1 MTESLSA
8 INLQVKTYILNE
20 QPVTPIKLITPIK
33 ARISPLI
40 YYTMYIKEVN
50 ISGFRSYRETTVND
64 FSPRHNVVV
73 GRNGSGKSNF
83 FFAIQFVLSDEFSH
97 LKAEQRQGLIHEG
110 TGDRVTT
117 ASVEIVFDNADHRI
131 VAIEANEVRVL
142 RRVSMKKDQYFID
155 AKLVARSDVVNLMES
170 AGFSRSNPYYI
181 VKQGKINEL
190 ATSPDS
196 HRLKLLREV
205 AGTRVYD
212 ERKEESLKILR
223 ETNAKSEKI
232 ETLLSFIE
240 ERLKTLEEEKEDLK
254 EYQKWDKMKRSIEYM
269 IYDNELKE
277 ARKKLDKLAEQRE
290 EMNTRQS
297 KVTNDLLNAQNR
309 ALQASAEQRKL
320 EARFKGMR
328 EEKEALLAEQ
338 TERVQRKTELELL
351 INDLRE
357 DDKAEDVLNKLKTD
371 IAAKEEELN
380 TIIPKYKALVE
391 DAARL
396 NTDIRIAEQRSKE
409 LYAKQG
415 YRDQYKTV
423 EERDK
428 DEEQEEQQLHQKIM
442 EIGLGAEEFID
453 KLTKM
458 NQDMADLRRRLDEAS
473 VAQQEASREEKASR
487 DNLEAIKVDVQQSEQ
502 DFRRLVP
509 KSVMNGV
516 DSVRHVL
523 DHFRAQ
529 NRNGQYDSILNGY
542 RIVIELFHC
551 DKAYYQAVE
560 VTTGNRLFYHV
571 VDDDRIAMKI
581 MKEINQQK
589 LLGEINFFPLNR
601 LIAKPRREV
610 NDPEARLLIDGM
622 EYEPIYGVVFRH
634 IFGNVAVVRSMFAG
648 NRLAKREG
656 FDCVTF
662 EGDQMS
668 RRGEMTGGFLD
679 MKRSRLELYNAVQQ
693 MHARKVEFE
702 EAHENAVHASN
713 EKASNVEKL
722 RMEVDTLEREVLYLK
737 DKHKTASE
745 KKRYLSQQ
753 LQQSTK
759 NKEPKLADRAVL
771 VSNKSN
777 SRNGSNERKFAAAA
791 WHSSAF
797 ATQRRRKNMLDQL
810 QDDIKEKKIRLDSV
824 SRLRAELESTKLR
837 LENQLTT
844 NLHRKRE
851 SLQSKI
857 HDISVDE
864 KRNHLQSEM
873 AELKSV
879 NNRLSEIITRL
890 SELEEHLGEFEM
902 SDEKLT
908 RELEDCQEQ
917 QKIWKHKLQIREL
930 GSLPMD
936 SKNYESYSLKQLDKK
951 LSEALEQ
958 LKKYENVNKK
968 ALDQFVQASGQK
980 EDLAKRMDEHRANQK
995 AISDLLTVLDQRKY
1009 EAIQLT
1015 FKQVSKNFHIVF
1027 EKLVPGGY
1035 GSLVM
1040 RVSHDEDSQPSQ
1052 DQSDLHQIE
1061 TLQVSFTGTSE
1072 TREMQQLSGGQKSL
1086 VALALIFAIQ
1096 KCDPA
1101 PFYLF
1106 DEIDAALDA
1115 QHRKAVADMIHELSQ
1130 NAQFITTT
1138 FRPELLDSAEKYYGV
1153 RFRNKVS
1160 HIDIVSKEQA
1170 FDFVEDDQ
1178 THAWILLNV
1187 GLSFSNLILHHYR
1200 YVKHLSVKEFEFL
1213 LGNSRTFEIHR
1224 LKPSINRPLPNIFS
1238 DEIKPKALCSDEGK
1252 VLEQEQLIEQVK
1264 LTVFIRILQ
1273 FHDEFR
1279 SAEIL
1284 LGDIDLI
1291 REQNAIELPSKK
1303 KVKELKLQLRMKNLR
1318 LHSSGVFSNVYRG
1331 TLLNP
1336 EPRKEIVLKKL
1347 GRIILDLAEDSH
1359 INIELDILLNLS
1371 RGGHKNI
1378 IQICDT
1384 MVFDYLPQT
1393 VSEIVKQI
1401 GGENPDY
1408 VEIKLYSWQLF
1419 NGLAYLSNNY
1429 ICHRDIKP
1437 QNLLI
1442 EPISDVWSGG
1452 CVLGEITKGNILFP
1466 GKNTKH
1472 QLKLIIEVLGSPSET
1487 ELMNM
1492 KTTMQFTTDSRIA
1505 PRGFRPFLPHAS
1517 EEIID
1522 ILQRILVY
1530 SPKKRLCGKVLLSD
1544 PFFQELFVP
1553 NKRRTNGTFVSN
1565 AITLDDLQKIPY
1577 VFSIFHLTILGVPL

>member
-1 MTESLSA
+1 
-8 INLQVKTYILNE
+8 
-20 QPVTPIKLITPIK
+20 
-33 ARISPLI
+33 
-40 YYTMYIKEVN
+40 MYIKEVN

-196 HRLKLLREV
+196 HRLRLLREV

-232 ETLLSFIE
+232 ETLLAFIE

-357 DDKAEDVLNKLKTD
+357 DVEKERFGRDKAEDVLNKLKTD
-371 IAAKEEELN
+371 IAAKEEELS
-380 TIIPKYKALVE
+380 TIIPQYKALVE

-396 NTDIRIAEQRSKE
+396 NTDIRIAEQRCKE

-428 DEEQEEQQLHQKIM
+428 ILQKEIRFYDRQLQDIHEQIAGIEKSLQDEEQEEQQLHQKIM
-442 EIGLGAEEFID
+442 EIGLGAEEFVD

-473 VAQQEASREEKASR
+473 VIQQEASREEKTSR
-487 DNLEAIKVDVQQSEQ
+487 DNLEAIKVDVQQAEQ

-509 KSVMNGV
+509 RSVMNGV

-529 NRNGQYDSILNGY
+529 NRNGQYDAVLNGY
-542 RIVIELFHC
+542 RGIVIELFRC

-622 EYEPIYGVVFRH
+622 EFEPIYGVVFRH
-634 IFGNVAVVRSMFAG
+634 IFGNVAVVRSMLAG

-679 MKRSRLELYNAVQQ
+679 VKRSRLELYSTVQQ

-702 EAHENAVHASN
+702 EALEKAIHASN
-713 EKASNVEKL
+713 DKASNVEKL

-737 DKHKTASE
+737 DKHRAASE

-759 NKEPKLADRAVL
+759 NKEPKVGQCLYL
-771 VSNKSN
+771 
-777 SRNGSNERKFAAAA
+777 RNRIREME
-791 WHSSAF
+791 
-797 ATQRRRKNMLDQL
+797 ATKESLQRQLGTPLLSQLSDEEKNMLDQL
-810 QDDIKEKKIRLDSV
+810 QEDIKEKKVRLDSV
-824 SRLRAELESTKLR
+824 IRSRTELESTKLR

-851 SLQSKI
+851 NLQSKI

-890 SELEEHLGEFEM
+890 SELEEHLGEFEV

-917 QKIWKHKLQIREL
+917 QKDLEAQVADFSKQVDLICTKQSAMQTKREEITKKIREL

-995 AISDLLTVLDQRKY
+995 SISDLLTVLDQRKY

-1015 FKQVSKNFHIVF
+1015 FKQVSKNFHTVF

-1061 TLQVSFTGTSE
+1061 TFTGVGIRVSFTGTSE

-1115 QHRKAVADMIHELSQ
+1115 QHRKAVAGWFLYSFYGADMIHELSQ

-1138 FRPELLDSAEKYYGV
+1138 FRPELLDNAEKYYGV

-1178 THAWILLNV
+1178 TH
-1187 GLSFSNLILHHYR
+1187 G
-1200 YVKHLSVKEFEFL
+1200 
-1213 LGNSRTFEIHR
+1213 
-1224 LKPSINRPLPNIFS
+1224 
-1238 DEIKPKALCSDEGK
+1238 
-1252 VLEQEQLIEQVK
+1252 
-1264 LTVFIRILQ
+1264 
-1273 FHDEFR
+1273 
-1279 SAEIL
+1279 
-1284 LGDIDLI
+1284 
-1291 REQNAIELPSKK
+1291 
-1303 KVKELKLQLRMKNLR
+1303 
-1318 LHSSGVFSNVYRG
+1318 
-1331 TLLNP
+1331 
-1336 EPRKEIVLKKL
+1336 
-1347 GRIILDLAEDSH
+1347 
-1359 INIELDILLNLS
+1359 
-1371 RGGHKNI
+1371 
-1378 IQICDT
+1378 
-1384 MVFDYLPQT
+1384 
-1393 VSEIVKQI
+1393 
-1401 GGENPDY
+1401 
-1408 VEIKLYSWQLF
+1408 
-1419 NGLAYLSNNY
+1419 
-1429 ICHRDIKP
+1429 
-1437 QNLLI
+1437 
-1442 EPISDVWSGG
+1442 
-1452 CVLGEITKGNILFP
+1452 
-1466 GKNTKH
+1466 
-1472 QLKLIIEVLGSPSET
+1472 
-1487 ELMNM
+1487 
-1492 KTTMQFTTDSRIA
+1492 
-1505 PRGFRPFLPHAS
+1505 
-1517 EEIID
+1517 
-1522 ILQRILVY
+1522 
-1530 SPKKRLCGKVLLSD
+1530 
-1544 PFFQELFVP
+1544 
-1553 NKRRTNGTFVSN
+1553 
-1565 AITLDDLQKIPY
+1565 
-1577 VFSIFHLTILGVPL
+1577 

>member
-1 MTESLSA
+1 
-8 INLQVKTYILNE
+8 
-20 QPVTPIKLITPIK
+20 
-33 ARISPLI
+33 
-40 YYTMYIKEVN
+40 VN
-50 ISGFRSYRETTVND
+50 IIGFRSYRDTTVND
-64 FSPRHNVVV
+64 FSSRHNVVV

-97 LKAEQRQGLIHEG
+97 LKAEQRQALIHEG

-117 ASVEIVFDNADHRI
+117 ASVEIVFDNSDHRLLAVEGI
-131 VAIEANEVRVL
+131 EVRVL
-142 RRVSMKKDQYFID
+142 RRVSMKKDQFFID
-155 AKLVARSDVVNLMES
+155 SKLVTRSDVVNLMES

-223 ETNAKSEKI
+223 DTSAKSEKI
-232 ETLLSFIE
+232 ETLLSFME

-254 EYQKWDKMKRSIEYM
+254 EYQKWDRMKRSVEFM

-309 ALQASAEQRKL
+309 ALQATAEQRKL

-328 EEKEALLAEQ
+328 EEKEALVTEQ

-357 DDKAEDVLNKLKTD
+357 DVEKERFGRDKAEDVLNKLKTD
-371 IAAKEEELN
+371 IAAKEEELS
-380 TIIPKYKALVE
+380 IITPKYKSLVE
-391 DAARL
+391 EAARL
-396 NTDIRIAEQRSKE
+396 NTDIRIAEQRCKE

-428 DEEQEEQQLHQKIM
+428 ILQKEIRFYDRQLQDIHDQIAGIEKSLQDEEQEEQQLHQKIL

-458 NQDMADLRRRLDEAS
+458 NQNMADLRRRLDEAC
-473 VAQQEASREEKASR
+473 VAHQETTRDEKTSR
-487 DNLEAIKVDVQQSEQ
+487 DNLETIKVDVQQAEQ
-502 DFRRLVP
+502 DIRRLVP

-523 DHFRAQ
+523 DYFRTQ
-529 NRNGQYDSILNGY
+529 NHNGQFDIILNGY
-542 RIVIELFHC
+542 RATAGIVIELFNC
-551 DKAYYQAVE
+551 DKVYYQAVE

-589 LLGEINFFPLNR
+589 LLGEINFYPLNR
-601 LIAKPRREV
+601 LIAKPRKEI
-610 NDPEARLLIDGM
+610 NDPEARLLIDGI
-622 EYEPIYGVVFRH
+622 EFEPIYDVVFRH
-634 IFGNVAVVRSMFAG
+634 IFGNVAIVRSMLAG

-662 EGDQMS
+662 EGDQVS

-679 MKRSRLELYNAVQQ
+679 VKRSRLELYSTVQQ
-693 MHARKVEFE
+693 MHAQKAHFE
-702 EAHENAVHASN
+702 NVLEKAVRISN

-722 RMEVDTLEREVLYLK
+722 RIEVDSLEREILYLK
-737 DKHKTASE
+737 DKHRAASE

-759 NKEPKLADRAVL
+759 NKEPKIGQCLYLKNRIRELD
-771 VSNKSN
+771 
-777 SRNGSNERKFAAAA
+777 
-791 WHSSAF
+791 
-797 ATQRRRKNMLDQL
+797 ATKESLQRQLGTPLLSQLSEDEKNMLDQM
-810 QDDIKEKKIRLDSV
+810 QVTEDIKEKKIRLDSV
-824 SRLRAELESTKLR
+824 NRSRVEIESTKLK

-864 KRNHLQSEM
+864 KQ
-873 AELKSV
+873 
-879 NNRLSEIITRL
+879 
-890 SELEEHLGEFEM
+890 LEEHLGEFEVN
-902 SDEKLT
+902 DEKLT

-917 QKIWKHKLQIREL
+917 QKDLETQVADFSKQVDLICTKQSAMQTKREEITKKIREL

-968 ALDQFVQASGQK
+968 ALDQFVHASSQK
-980 EDLAKRMDEHRANQK
+980 EDLMKRRNEHIANQK
-995 AISDLLTVLDQRKY
+995 AINDLLFVLDQRKF

-1015 FKQVSKNFHIVF
+1015 FKQVSKNFQSVF
-1027 EKLVPGGY
+1027 ERLVPGGY
-1035 GSLVM
+1035 GNLVM
-1040 RVSHDEDSQPSQ
+1040 RVSHDEDVQRKR
-1052 DQSDLHQIE
+1052 DECDLPKVE
-1061 TLQVSFTGTSE
+1061 TFTGIGIRVSFAGTTE

-1106 DEIDAALDA
+1106 DEIDAALDS
-1115 QHRKAVADMIHELSQ
+1115 QHRKAVADMIHELSET
-1130 NAQFITTT
+1130 AQFITTT
-1138 FRPELLDSAEKYYGV
+1138 FRPELLASAEKYFGV

-1160 HIDIVSKEQA
+1160 HIDAVSKEQA
-1170 FDFVEDDQ
+1170 FDFVEDNQ
-1178 THAWILLNV
+1178 TH
-1187 GLSFSNLILHHYR
+1187 G
-1200 YVKHLSVKEFEFL
+1200 
-1213 LGNSRTFEIHR
+1213 
-1224 LKPSINRPLPNIFS
+1224 
-1238 DEIKPKALCSDEGK
+1238 
-1252 VLEQEQLIEQVK
+1252 
-1264 LTVFIRILQ
+1264 
-1273 FHDEFR
+1273 
-1279 SAEIL
+1279 
-1284 LGDIDLI
+1284 
-1291 REQNAIELPSKK
+1291 
-1303 KVKELKLQLRMKNLR
+1303 
-1318 LHSSGVFSNVYRG
+1318 
-1331 TLLNP
+1331 
-1336 EPRKEIVLKKL
+1336 
-1347 GRIILDLAEDSH
+1347 
-1359 INIELDILLNLS
+1359 
-1371 RGGHKNI
+1371 
-1378 IQICDT
+1378 
-1384 MVFDYLPQT
+1384 
-1393 VSEIVKQI
+1393 
-1401 GGENPDY
+1401 
-1408 VEIKLYSWQLF
+1408 
-1419 NGLAYLSNNY
+1419 
-1429 ICHRDIKP
+1429 
-1437 QNLLI
+1437 
-1442 EPISDVWSGG
+1442 
-1452 CVLGEITKGNILFP
+1452 
-1466 GKNTKH
+1466 
-1472 QLKLIIEVLGSPSET
+1472 
-1487 ELMNM
+1487 
-1492 KTTMQFTTDSRIA
+1492 
-1505 PRGFRPFLPHAS
+1505 
-1517 EEIID
+1517 
-1522 ILQRILVY
+1522 
-1530 SPKKRLCGKVLLSD
+1530 
-1544 PFFQELFVP
+1544 
-1553 NKRRTNGTFVSN
+1553 
-1565 AITLDDLQKIPY
+1565 
-1577 VFSIFHLTILGVPL
+1577 

>member
-1 MTESLSA
+1 
-8 INLQVKTYILNE
+8 
-20 QPVTPIKLITPIK
+20 
-33 ARISPLI
+33 
-40 YYTMYIKEVN
+40 MYIKEVN

-212 ERKEESLKILR
+212 ERKDESLKILR

-232 ETLLSFIE
+232 ETLLAFIE

-254 EYQKWDKMKRSIEYM
+254 EYQKWDKMKRLFYFSRSVL
-269 IYDNELKE
+269 EL
-277 ARKKLDKLAEQRE
+277 
-290 EMNTRQS
+290 N
-297 KVTNDLLNAQNR
+297 NR

-357 DDKAEDVLNKLKTD
+357 DVEKERSGRDKAEDVLNKLKTD

-396 NTDIRIAEQRSKE
+396 NTDIRIAEQRCKE

-423 EERDK
+423 EER
-428 DEEQEEQQLHQKIM
+428 
-442 EIGLGAEEFID
+442 FNC
-453 KLTKM
+453 M
-458 NQDMADLRRRLDEAS
+458 NLFYLILFVPNLFENLLLFMNCR
-473 VAQQEASREEKASR
+473 EASREEKASR
-487 DNLEAIKVDVQQSEQ
+487 DNLEAIKVDVQQAEQ

-509 KSVMNGV
+509 RSVMNGV
-516 DSVRHVL
+516 DSVQHVL
-523 DHFRAQ
+523 NHFRTQ
-529 NRNGQYDSILNGY
+529 NRNGQYDSVLSGY
-542 RIVIELFHC
+542 HGIVIELFRC

-581 MKEINQQK
+581 MKEQK

-622 EYEPIYGVVFRH
+622 EYESIYGVVFRH
-634 IFGNVAVVRSMFAG
+634 IFGNVAVVRSMLAG

-679 MKRSRLELYNAVQQ
+679 VKRSRLELYSAVQQ
-693 MHARKVEFE
+693 MHAQKHFNYTKNVQ
-702 EAHENAVHASN
+702 EALEKAVHAIKNFLSI
-713 EKASNVEKL
+713 L
-722 RMEVDTLEREVLYLK
+722 HPFR
-737 DKHKTASE
+737 DKHRAASE
-745 KKRYLSQQ
+745 KKRYLSHQ

-759 NKEPKLADRAVL
+759 NKEPKVGQCLYLKNRIREMEATKESLQRQL
-771 VSNKSN
+771 GTPLLSQL
-777 SRNGSNERKFAAAA
+777 RK
-791 WHSSAF
+791 
-797 ATQRRRKNMLDQL
+797 KV
-810 QDDIKEKKIRLDSV
+810 RLDSV
-824 SRLRAELESTKLR
+824 SRSRTELESTKLR

-851 SLQSKI
+851 SLQSVI
-857 HDISVDE
+857 TPIFECYICISLY
-864 KRNHLQSEM
+864 N
-873 AELKSV
+873 
-879 NNRLSEIITRL
+879 
-890 SELEEHLGEFEM
+890 
-902 SDEKLT
+902 DEKLT

-917 QKIWKHKLQIREL
+917 QKDLEAQVADFSKQVDLICTKQSAMQTKREEITK
-930 GSLPMD
+930 
-936 SKNYESYSLKQLDKK
+936 KNYESYSLKQLDKK
-951 LSEALEQ
+951 LGEALEQ

-980 EDLAKRMDEHRANQK
+980 EDLAKRMDEHRA
-995 AISDLLTVLDQRKY
+995 ISDLLTVLDQRKY

-1015 FKQVSKNFHIVF
+1015 FKQVSKNFHTVF

-1040 RVSHDEDSQPSQ
+1040 RVSHKLFEN
-1052 DQSDLHQIE
+1052 IFK
-1061 TLQVSFTGTSE
+1061 VSFTGTSE

-1115 QHRKAVADMIHELSQ
+1115 QHRKAVADMIHELSE

-1178 THAWILLNV
+1178 TH
-1187 GLSFSNLILHHYR
+1187 G
-1200 YVKHLSVKEFEFL
+1200 
-1213 LGNSRTFEIHR
+1213 
-1224 LKPSINRPLPNIFS
+1224 
-1238 DEIKPKALCSDEGK
+1238 
-1252 VLEQEQLIEQVK
+1252 
-1264 LTVFIRILQ
+1264 
-1273 FHDEFR
+1273 
-1279 SAEIL
+1279 
-1284 LGDIDLI
+1284 
-1291 REQNAIELPSKK
+1291 
-1303 KVKELKLQLRMKNLR
+1303 
-1318 LHSSGVFSNVYRG
+1318 
-1331 TLLNP
+1331 
-1336 EPRKEIVLKKL
+1336 
-1347 GRIILDLAEDSH
+1347 
-1359 INIELDILLNLS
+1359 
-1371 RGGHKNI
+1371 
-1378 IQICDT
+1378 
-1384 MVFDYLPQT
+1384 
-1393 VSEIVKQI
+1393 
-1401 GGENPDY
+1401 
-1408 VEIKLYSWQLF
+1408 
-1419 NGLAYLSNNY
+1419 
-1429 ICHRDIKP
+1429 
-1437 QNLLI
+1437 
-1442 EPISDVWSGG
+1442 
-1452 CVLGEITKGNILFP
+1452 
-1466 GKNTKH
+1466 
-1472 QLKLIIEVLGSPSET
+1472 
-1487 ELMNM
+1487 
-1492 KTTMQFTTDSRIA
+1492 
-1505 PRGFRPFLPHAS
+1505 
-1517 EEIID
+1517 
-1522 ILQRILVY
+1522 
-1530 SPKKRLCGKVLLSD
+1530 
-1544 PFFQELFVP
+1544 
-1553 NKRRTNGTFVSN
+1553 
-1565 AITLDDLQKIPY
+1565 
-1577 VFSIFHLTILGVPL
+1577 

>member
-1 MTESLSA
+1 MNYTTVYHSDSAEES
-8 INLQVKTYILNE
+8 VH
-20 QPVTPIKLITPIK
+20 
-33 ARISPLI
+33 SPCEYMDFASQQSDGMPSL
-40 YYTMYIKEVN
+40 KNEVN

-196 HRLKLLREV
+196 HRLRLLREV

-232 ETLLSFIE
+232 ETLLAFIE

-357 DDKAEDVLNKLKTD
+357 DVEKERFGRDKAEDVLNKLKTD
-371 IAAKEEELN
+371 IAVKEEELN
-380 TIIPKYKALVE
+380 TIIPQYKTLVE

-396 NTDIRIAEQRSKE
+396 NTDIRIAEQRCKE

-415 YRDQYKTV
+415 HRDQYKTV

-428 DEEQEEQQLHQKIM
+428 ILQKEIRFYDRQLQDIHEQIADIEKSLQEEEQEEQQLHQKIM
-442 EIGLGAEEFID
+442 EIGLGAEEFVD

-473 VAQQEASREEKASR
+473 VAQQEASREEKTSR
-487 DNLEAIKVDVQQSEQ
+487 DNLEAIKVDVQQAEQ

-516 DSVRHVL
+516 DSVKHVL

-529 NRNGQYDSILNGY
+529 NRNGQYDSVLNGY
-542 RIVIELFHC
+542 RGIVIELFRC

-622 EYEPIYGVVFRH
+622 EFEPIYAVVFRH
-634 IFGNVAVVRSMFAG
+634 IFGNVAIVRSMLAG

-679 MKRSRLELYNAVQQ
+679 VKRSRLELHSAVQQ

-702 EAHENAVHASN
+702 EALEKAIHASN
-713 EKASNVEKL
+713 DKAANVEKL
-722 RMEVDTLEREVLYLK
+722 RMEVDILEREVSYLK
-737 DKHKTASE
+737 DKHRAASE

-759 NKEPKLADRAVL
+759 NKEPKVGQCLYLRNRIREMDATKESLQRQLGTPLLSQLSDEE
-771 VSNKSN
+771 KS
-777 SRNGSNERKFAAAA
+777 
-791 WHSSAF
+791 
-797 ATQRRRKNMLDQL
+797 MLDQL
-810 QDDIKEKKIRLDSV
+810 QESIKEKKVRLDTV
-824 SRLRAELESTKLR
+824 SRSRAELESTKLR

-890 SELEEHLGEFEM
+890 SELEEHLGEFEV

-917 QKIWKHKLQIREL
+917 QKDLETQVADFSKQVDLICTKQSAMQTKREEITKKIREL

-980 EDLAKRMDEHRANQK
+980 EDLAKRMNEHRANQK

-1015 FKQVSKNFHIVF
+1015 FKQVSKNFHTVF
-1027 EKLVPGGY
+1027 EKLVSGGY

-1061 TLQVSFTGTSE
+1061 TFTGVGIRVSFTGTSE

-1130 NAQFITTT
+1130 TAQFITTT

-1178 THAWILLNV
+1178 THDCIVVRSMSSQSFQKKLWDKFRMKRDVEILLN
-1187 GLSFSNLILHHYR
+1187 
-1200 YVKHLSVKEFEFL
+1200 SVD
-1213 LGNSRTFEIHR
+1213 
-1224 LKPSINRPLPNIFS
+1224 SIY
-1238 DEIKPKALCSDEGK
+1238 
-1252 VLEQEQLIEQVK
+1252 
-1264 LTVFIRILQ
+1264 
-1273 FHDEFR
+1273 
-1279 SAEIL
+1279 
-1284 LGDIDLI
+1284 
-1291 REQNAIELPSKK
+1291 EQNAIELPSRK
-1303 KVKELKLQLRMKNLR
+1303 KVKLRMKNLR
-1318 LHSSGVFSNVYRG
+1318 LHSFGVFSNVYRG
-1331 TLLNP
+1331 TLLSP
-1336 EPRKEIVLKKL
+1336 GPRREIALKKTW
-1347 GRIILDLAEDSH
+1347 
-1359 INIELDILLNLS
+1359 
-1371 RGGHKNI
+1371 RGMNH
-1378 IQICDT
+1378 
-1384 MVFDYLPQT
+1384 
-1393 VSEIVKQI
+1393 
-1401 GGENPDY
+1401 
-1408 VEIKLYSWQLF
+1408 
-1419 NGLAYLSNNY
+1419 

-1442 EPISDVWSGG
+1442 EPISG
-1452 CVLGEITKGNILFP
+1452 VLKIADFGSAKLMREMTKSTSYQVTRYYRPPELLLNATFYSPQLVMDALGN
-1466 GKNTKH
+1466 
-1472 QLKLIIEVLGSPSET
+1472 PSET
-1487 ELMNM
+1487 ELTNM
-1492 KTTMQFTTDSRIA
+1492 KAAISLAGDSNVA
-1505 PRGFRPFLPHAS
+1505 PRGFRPILPYAS
-1517 EEIID
+1517 EETIS
-1522 ILQRILVY
+1522 ILRRILVY
-1530 SPKKRLCGKVLLSD
+1530 SPAKRLCGKVLLSD
-1544 PFFQELFVP
+1544 PFFQELFTP
-1553 NKRRTNGTFVSN
+1553 NKRRTNGTFVSS
-1565 AITLDDLQKIPY
+1565 AITLDDIHEISRSKRDLQRDSQILNLSVGVENEIGKDWL
-1577 VFSIFHLTILGVPL
+1577 VEQTCDCVRALCLTVYALIVDRHWMTKENGPRALATSNKSSSRKQ